1 MEQDTFQAFQQL
13 AYQKAGIFL
22 RPGKAAL
29 VQARLARRLREL
41 GLTTER
47 EYLDRLRS
55 DGGDELVLFLDA
67 ISTNFTKFFR
77 EPDHFD
83 ALARDVEAALS
94 AGQARFRFW
103 CAGCSSGEEPYT
115 AAMVLEP
122 LLKTRDWKI
131 LATDI
136 STRVLSRAAE
146 AIYTDEEIGPIP
158 GAIRSKFLEPSGA
171 SDGQARFA
179 IARRLRERIVFHRLN
194 LANRPYPMAGPLDA
208 VFCRNVMIYFD
219 RPMRA
224 GLVGEIE
231 RVLRPGS
238 HLFIGHSETLNG
250 IDTRLRSERP
260 SVYRLPAEVR

>member
-1 MEQDTFQAFQQL
+1 MEQETFHAFQQI

-41 GLTTER
+41 GLACER
-47 EYLDRLRS
+47 EYLERLRR
-55 DGGDELVLFLDA
+55 DDGDEVVLFLDA

-77 EPDHFD
+77 EPDHFET
-83 ALARDVEAALS
+83 LERDVEALLA
-94 AGQARFRFW
+94 AGQKRFRFW

-122 LLKTRDWKI
+122 LLRATDWKL

-136 STRVLSRAAE
+136 STRVLSRAGRGV
-146 AIYTDEEIGPIP
+146 YTEEEVEPIP
-158 GAIRSKFLEPSGA
+158 EALRRKFLEPVGA
-171 SDGQARFA
+171 AGGERRFSVARK
-179 IARRLRERIVFHRLN
+179 LRERIVFRRLN
-194 LANRPYPMAGPLDA
+194 LATRPYPMSGPLDA

-224 GLVGEIE
+224 ALVGEVE
-231 RVLRPGS
+231 RLVRPGA
-238 HLFIGHSETLNG
+238 HVFIGHSETLSG
-250 IDTRLRSERP
+250 IETRLRSERP
-260 SVYRLPAEVR
+260 SVYRLAGEVR

>member
-1 MEQDTFQAFQQL
+1 MEQETFQAFQQI

-41 GLTTER
+41 GLTTEK
-47 EYLDRLRS
+47 EYLAKLQADA
-55 DGGDELVLFLDA
+55 GDEVILFLDA

-83 ALARDVEAALS
+83 TLQQDVEAALR
-94 AGQARFRFW
+94 AGQTRFRFW
-103 CAGCSSGEEPYT
+103 SAACSSGEEPYT

-122 LLKTRDWKI
+122 LLRGKDWKL

-136 STRVLSRAAE
+136 STRVLARAAE
-146 AIYTDEEIGPIP
+146 AVYTEED
-158 GAIRSKFLEPSGA
+158 LEPVPEPLKRRYLEPAASADGA
-171 SDGQARFA
+171 RRWA
-179 IARRLRERIVFHRLN
+179 IARALRERIVFHRLN
-194 LANRPYPMAGPLDA
+194 LANRPYPMTGPLDA

-224 GLVGEIE
+224 GLVSEID
-231 RVLRPGS
+231 RLLRPGA

-250 IDTRLRSERP
+250 LETRLRTERP
-260 SVYRLPAEVR
+260 SIYRAPVEAR

>member
-1 MEQDTFQAFQQL
+1 MEAETFQAFQQL

-41 GLTTER
+41 GLTSEK
-47 EYLDRLRS
+47 EYLDRLRV
-55 DGGDELVLFLDA
+55 DAGDELVLFLDA

-77 EPDHFD
+77 EPDHFET
-83 ALARDVEAALS
+83 LARDVHAAVA
-94 AGQARFRFW
+94 AGQTRFRFW

-115 AAMVLEP
+115 AAMVLDP
-122 LLKTRDWKI
+122 ILRNRDWKI

-136 STRVLSRAAE
+136 STRVLGRAAE
-146 AIYTDEEIGPIP
+146 AVYPAEDVEPIP
-158 GAIRSKFLEPSGA
+158 EELRRKYLEPAGSVDGA
-171 SDGQARFA
+171 PRYA
-179 IARRLRERIVFHRLN
+179 IAPALRQRIVFHRLN
-194 LANRPYPMAGPLDA
+194 LAERPYPMNGPLDA

-231 RVLRPGS
+231 RVLRPGA

-250 IDTRLRSERP
+250 IETRLRSERP
-260 SVYRLPAEVR
+260 SVYRLPGEVR

>member
-1 MEQDTFQAFQQL
+1 MEQETFQAFQQL

-41 GLTTER
+41 GLASER
-47 EYLDRLRS
+47 EYLDRLHA
-55 DGGDELVLFLDA
+55 DTGDELVLFLDA

-77 EPDHFD
+77 EPDHFET
-83 ALARDVEAALS
+83 LARDVEAGLAG
-94 AGQARFRFW
+94 GQARFRFW

-136 STRVLSRAAE
+136 STRVLARAAE
-146 AIYTDEEIGPIP
+146 ALYTDEEVGPIP
-158 GAIRSKFLEPSGA
+158 DGYRSRCLEPAGTA
-171 SDGQARFA
+171 DGQPRYA

-231 RVLRPGS
+231 RVVRPGS